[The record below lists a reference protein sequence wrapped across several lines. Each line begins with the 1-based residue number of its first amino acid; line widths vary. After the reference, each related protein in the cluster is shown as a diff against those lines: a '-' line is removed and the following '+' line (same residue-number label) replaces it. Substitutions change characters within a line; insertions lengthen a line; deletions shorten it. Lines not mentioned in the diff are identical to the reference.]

1 MSGEWYVGRV
11 SLVACPVLSEVGE
24 AKREWFCSFAGAQ
37 VSSVVGWMQEET
49 LVSPLCS
56 EWARRTCLCR
66 KAAGMKPWQVNKWI
80 GWESCLAMLGKA
92 VCKEYMAQVEDWYIL
107 LHCGS

>member
-1 MSGEWYVGRV
+1 M
-11 SLVACPVLSEVGE
+11 
-24 AKREWFCSFAGAQ
+24 
-37 VSSVVGWMQEET
+37 SSVVGWMQEET

-56 EWARRTCLCR
+56 EWARRTSLCR
-66 KAAGMKPWQVNKWI
+66 KAAGMKPWQVNMWI

-92 VCKEYMAQVEDWYIL
+92 VCKEYMAQVEDRYIL